1 VGQVLLG
8 WRDVPVDSSGLGESV
23 KPTEPVIRLVLVGRG
38 PTTAAGDAFAAG
50 YLCQRL
56 ASVDPAGAA
65 AYGNRLAAR
74 VIQYRGAING
84 VSAMQEF
91 MPFSLQCA

>member
-1 VGQVLLG
+1 
-8 WRDVPVDSSGLGESV
+8 
-23 KPTEPVIRLVLVGRG
+23 
-38 PTTAAGDAFAAG
+38 
-50 YLCQRL
+50 
-56 ASVDPAGAA
+56 VDPAGAA

-74 VIQYRGAING
+74 VIQYRGAIIG